1 MMSSTMWCRAVE
13 LLGTV
18 SVIGEW
24 SIVLALHYSHTVAA
38 CLHALQALTAQSA
51 RMSCRPMMALISGAL
66 KMCARALGTCVPSYA
81 GRPARLFFMLK
92 ACGPH
97 VAVGHMA
104 PPEPTSAGR

>member
-1 MMSSTMWCRAVE
+1 MMSSMMWRRAVE

-24 SIVLALHYSHTVAA
+24 FIVMALHYSHTVAA
-38 CLHALQALTAQSA
+38 CLYALQALTTQSA

-66 KMCARALGTCVPSYA
+66 KICARALETCVPSYA

-92 ACGPH
+92 TCDPQ
-97 VAVGHMA
+97 VAMGHMA
-104 PPEPTSAGR
+104 PPEPTSDGR